1 MAFGDELSASRF
13 SCAGLV
19 SPLTI
24 PDVTLLPGTFDCN
37 AGYVGQTSVLG
48 LHQGTLN
55 IGMGPAPF
63 AIHGVKGSN
72 HLLNA
77 CKFSGIGDFDV
88 VGNLRVTGAEFR
100 TATAKS
106 TLASKAVTIAGKTT
120 SITGAK
126 VMIAGAKLTLASPS
140 TVCTG
145 SITSPNGIFAS
156 VAAPFKQFDI
166 PHPSKPGKRL
176 IHACLEG
183 PEIGVYYRGK
193 LNGSNYI
200 ELPDYW
206 DKLIDPES
214 ITVNLTPVGTYQELY
229 VDKVEWGKRIKIMN
243 NSGSQINCHYTVY
256 AERIDLDKLVVEVED
271 KK

>member
-1 MAFGDELSASRF
+1 MAFGDEISASRI

-19 SPLTI
+19 SPLAI
-24 PDVTLLPGTFDCN
+24 PDVTLLPGTFDAN
-37 AGYVGQTSVLG
+37 ASYLGQTSVLG
-48 LHQGTLN
+48 LHQGTVN

-77 CKFSGIGDFDV
+77 CKLSVIGDVDV

-100 TATAKS
+100 TKTAATNILSPVTTITGKEVAM
-106 TLASKAVTIAGKTT
+106 TGVDVTISATN
-120 SITGAK
+120 I
-126 VMIAGAKLTLASPS
+126 KLTAPA

-156 VAAPFKQFDI
+156 VAAAFKQFDI